1 MASVIAVKGRASSSG
16 RQRIK
21 TPPLQ
26 SPRWNPNKMEQSN
39 TDPKPS
45 LGGYLPWLV
54 WISLGLSLPIEHLN
68 VLLGQGIVL
77 AVEEPQSTVHV
88 RNLPQRGPSKAPT
101 ATVTCLAIN
110 CCALVEPAQRAA
122 ARDLPKLTCHTLS

>member
-21 TPPLQ
+21 TTPPQ
-26 SPRWNPNKMEQSN
+26 GPRWNPNKMEQSN

-54 WISLGLSLPIEHLN
+54 WISLGLSYVSIANRASQCPIGPRDRARGGAL
-68 VLLGQGIVL
+68 ISSTC
-77 AVEEPQSTVHV
+77 AEPPTEKPLKKP
-88 RNLPQRGPSKAPT
+88 LPQ
-101 ATVTCLAIN
+101 L
-110 CCALVEPAQRAA
+110 
-122 ARDLPKLTCHTLS
+122 